1 MSSTDEGSGERP
13 LDGSARPPSRPGGP
27 TPPAATGRRPVRTVG
42 VTVMFLLAGL
52 LFGTSASLA
61 RERPPVGSV
70 SDLPGLITARD
81 AQVRDLTARAEE
93 LRDEV
98 SFLQEAVDTSQT
110 RQLNRA
116 ADALAPAV
124 GLGPVQGPAV
134 QVTLDDAGYSLDT
147 LPEGYSVDDVVVH
160 QQDLQGVINAL
171 WAGGAEAMMVQDQRV
186 ISTSSVQCVGNTLYL
201 QGRVYSPPYTVT
213 AIGDPEGM
221 RTALEQ
227 DPTVSTYRDWA
238 TLIGLG
244 YAVSELGLMEM
255 PAYEGSLRPQYATP
269 VDVPTEVA
277 EIETSND

>member
-1 MSSTDEGSGERP
+1 MSSASGEPGDRP
-13 LDGSARPPSRPGGP
+13 VTA
-27 TPPAATGRRPVRTVG
+27 RRPTRTVG

-70 SDLPGLITARD
+70 NDLPSLITARD
-81 AQVRDLTARAEE
+81 SQVRELTEQAEE
-93 LRDEV
+93 LREEV
-98 SFLQEAVDTSQT
+98 SVLQAAVDTSQT

-116 ADALAPAV
+116 ADTLAPAV
-124 GLGPVQGPAV
+124 GLGPVEGPAV

-186 ISTSSVQCVGNTLYL
+186 IATSSVQCVGNTLYL

-213 AIGDPEGM
+213 AVGDPDAM
-221 RTALEQ
+221 LAALEE

-238 TLIGLG
+238 ELIGLG
-244 YAVSELGLMEM
+244 YAVTELGSMEM
-255 PAYEGSLRPQYATP
+255 PAYAGSLRPQYATP
-269 VDVPTEVA
+269 VELPGEVE
-277 EIETSND
+277 EIDSLRND

>member
-1 MSSTDEGSGERP
+1 MSSSSTTGQDGRA
-13 LDGSARPPSRPGGP
+13 DGSVP
-27 TPPAATGRRPVRTVG
+27 GRRTPGRPVKTVG

-81 AQVRDLTARAEE
+81 SQVRELTQQAEG

-98 SFLQEAVDTSQT
+98 STLQAAVDTSQT
-110 RQLNRA
+110 RQLTRA

-124 GLGPVQGPAV
+124 GLGPVEGPAV

-160 QQDLQGVINAL
+160 QQDLQGVMNAL

-213 AIGDPEGM
+213 AIGDPAAM
-221 RTALEQ
+221 LSALED

-238 TLIGLG
+238 ELIGLG
-244 YAVSELGLMEM
+244 YTATELGRMEM
-255 PAYEGSLRPQYATP
+255 PAYAGSLRPQHATP
-269 VDVPTEVA
+269 VVVPAEA
-277 EIETSND
+277 EEIESRND